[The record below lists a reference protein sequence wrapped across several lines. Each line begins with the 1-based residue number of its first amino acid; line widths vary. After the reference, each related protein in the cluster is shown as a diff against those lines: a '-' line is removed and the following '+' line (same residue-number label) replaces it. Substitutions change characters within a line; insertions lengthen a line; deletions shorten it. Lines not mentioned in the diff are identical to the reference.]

1 MKLSGR
7 VAAAMEIL
15 DGMET
20 LKRPVSVA
28 LKDWA
33 GAHRFAGSKD
43 RAAIGNL
50 VYDAERRRASHAYA
64 MGAKTGRALVLATLV
79 FDWDMLVEDITTAF
93 ATDKFAP
100 EPLTDDEIVRLYAK
114 ESLADA
120 PDHVRADVPEWLV
133 GQLKKAFGD
142 TWIEEAIQFG
152 TRPPLDMRVNTLSTA
167 ADRAVKS
174 LKRFSPE
181 PTAIASSGLRIDS
194 GSGDVRTPNVQ
205 IDESYQKGW
214 IEIQDEGSQ
223 IVSALS
229 GASEGDSVLDLC
241 AGAGG
246 KTLALAAQMRNRGQI
261 FSYDIDYGRLA
272 PIYERVKRAQAHNVQ
287 IRKPEDG
294 SLDNLEDAMTHVFV
308 DAPCTGTGTWRRHP
322 DSKWRLTK
330 EQLEKR
336 AQEQRGVLNSAV
348 KYVKRG
354 GRLIYVTC
362 SILPAENDE
371 QISWFLGAHEGFKVA
386 DAAENWATIYP
397 EIDAPRFTKYGA
409 VLTPKSTKTDGF
421 YISILTNSAD

>member
-7 VAAAMEIL
+7 VAAAMEII

-20 LKRPVSVA
+20 LRRPVSVA

-33 GAHRFAGSKD
+33 GSHRFAGSKD

-50 VYDAERRRASHAYA
+50 VYDAERRRASHAFT

-79 FDWDMLVEDITTAF
+79 FDWQMNVEDITTAF

-100 EPLTDDEIVRLYAK
+100 EPLTDDEITRLYA
-114 ESLADA
+114 EDPLAGA
-120 PDHVRADVPEWLV
+120 ADHVRANIPEWLV
-133 GQLKKAFGD
+133 EQFKTAFGD
-142 TWIEEAIQFG
+142 DWIEEANQFS
-152 TRPPLDMRVNTLSTA
+152 TRPPLDMRINTLSTA
-167 ADRAVKS
+167 SDRSVKS
-174 LKRFSPE
+174 LKRFAPE
-181 PTAIASSGLRIDS
+181 PMAIAANGLRIDS
-194 GSGDVRTPNVQ
+194 GPGDVRTPNVQ
-205 IDESYQKGW
+205 IDEAYQKGW

-229 GASEGDSVLDLC
+229 GASDGDSVLDLC

-246 KTLALAAQMRNRGQI
+246 KTLALAAQMSNRGQI

-272 PIYERVKRAQAHNVQ
+272 PIYERVKRAQVHNVQ
-287 IRKPEDG
+287 IRKPEEG
-294 SLDNLEDAMTHVFV
+294 SLDNLQDAMSHVFV

-330 EQLEKR
+330 DQMQKR
-336 AQEQRGVLNSAV
+336 AQEQRGVLNNAV
-348 KYVKRG
+348 KFVKRS

-371 QISWFLGAHEGFKVA
+371 QIAWFLSAHEGFKVQ
-386 DAAENWATIYP
+386 DPAENWEKTYP
-397 EIDAPRFTKYGA
+397 DIEAPRFTKYGT
-409 VLTPKSTKTDGF
+409 VLTPHSTKTDGF
-421 YISILTNSAD
+421 YISILTDATV